1 MVKDISLITSVQV
14 GRGRYL
20 YLWTS
25 IALFIVIVTGGV
37 VRVTGSACPDWPMCF
52 GSLLPP
58 TEPSALFDYLHRLAT
73 FLSGPLLIACVVHAL
88 LRERAIKLIVRPLLT
103 ALALTALQAIL
114 GAAYRLDS
122 LLANTAIH
130 FGVALGILGLTLVA
144 TIVAFV
150 ASQDGQQPLRLAF
163 QSGFARGVVVL
174 TVMLFFVLVSGTWA
188 ANGSEGLPNLAHQG
202 VVILGGLYILALVVR
217 AWRSQRTQRAI
228 LTSITVV
235 GMLYLAQAQMG
246 ILKVLRG
253 SPIDLLG
260 LHVASA
266 AALWGTAVILLV
278 FTGLYARRP
287 EEEVEEASRP
297 LDWRQRAKD
306 LLILTKPIIVVLLL
320 VTTYGGMVIGGKAIP
335 SLSLTFWTLLGGALA
350 AGGSGAVNQYIDRE
364 IDQRMSRTAKRPIAA
379 GRMTPAEGMAYGFG
393 LLVAAFF
400 ILAGFVNLLAG
411 LLSLA
416 GMIYYVVLYSI
427 YLKTATVQ
435 NIVIGGGAGAIP
447 PLVGWAAVTGRLD
460 IPALLLFAI
469 IFMWTPPH
477 FWALALVRQN
487 EYAKAGIPMLPVV
500 RGEAETRRQV
510 LIYTLE
516 LVGLTLVMWLLDF
529 AGVFYLVCAAF
540 LGGYLVFAAWRVWRV
555 GGNKIAWHMY
565 RYSSMYLALLFLAM
579 MIDAVL

>member
-1 MVKDISLITSVQV
+1 MITKMSDEGDSV

-20 YLWTS
+20 YLWTA
-25 IALFIVIVTGGV
+25 ITLYVVIVTGGV

-58 TEPSALFDYLHRLAT
+58 AAPTALFDYLHRLAT
-73 FLSGPLLIACVVHAL
+73 LLSGPLLIACAIHATL
-88 LRERAIKLIVRPLLT
+88 FERRIRLVFWSMWT
-103 ALALTALQAIL
+103 ALVLTGIQAALGAIIRLETVDGGTALHFGIALIILGLVLLPTVVSFVANQDGKWQTALQF
-114 GAAYRLDS
+114 RS
-122 LLANTAIH
+122 
-130 FGVALGILGLTLVA
+130 
-144 TIVAFV
+144 
-150 ASQDGQQPLRLAF
+150 R
-163 QSGFARGVVVL
+163 FARSVRIMVL
-174 TVMLFFVLVSGTWA
+174 LLLGVLVSGAWA
-188 ANGSEGLPNLAHQG
+188 AGGG
-202 VVILGGLYILALVVR
+202 VSALGIGHPAVVLVAGFVVSVLVIV

-228 LTSITVV
+228 LTSMTIV

-253 SPIDLLG
+253 SPLDLLG
-260 LHVASA
+260 LHVAAA
-266 AALWGTAVILLV
+266 AALWAAAVILLV
-278 FTGLYARRP
+278 FVGLYARSDA
-287 EEEVEEASRP
+287 EESEEATWP
-297 LDWRQRAKD
+297 LDWRQRVKD
-306 LLILTKPIIVVLLL
+306 LLVLTKPIIVVLLL
-320 VTTYGGMVIGGKAIP
+320 VTTYGGMVIGGKAFP
-335 SLSLTFWTLLGGALA
+335 SFMLTFWTLLGGALA
-350 AGGSGAVNQYIDRE
+350 AGGSGAVNQYIDRD
-364 IDQRMSRTAKRPIAA
+364 IDQRMSRTAKRPIAS

-400 ILAGFVNLLAG
+400 ILAGFVNLLAA

-427 YLKTATVQ
+427 YLKTTTVQ

-447 PLVGWAAVTGRLD
+447 PLVGWAAVTGRLE

-487 EYAKAGIPMLPVV
+487 EYAKAGIPMMPVV

-529 AGVFYLVCAAF
+529 AGLFYLVCAVL
-540 LGGYLVFAAWRVWRV
+540 LGGYLIYAAWRVWRE

-579 MIDAVL
+579 MVDAVL